1 MGFCIELKHE
11 IEDLEETWD
20 FAKGENLDSD
30 GEEEEAT
37 PGLKEVKEMNYE
49 DLDKVNH
56 AIKSHPINTVSICF
70 FK

>member
-20 FAKGENLDSD
+20 FAKEENLDYD

-37 PGLKEVKEMNYE
+37 PVLKEVKEM
-49 DLDKVNH
+49 
-56 AIKSHPINTVSICF
+56 T
-70 FK
+70 